1 MRNLLSSCLLYALL
15 ISFIMGWWSLAF
27 RAPSSAAPLLSSIT
41 SQPLALKT
49 SSLLEELSPLQR
61 ETLHQALSGNFS
73 LMLDLIDQWDQD
85 AQLLAQNGLPHIQR
99 LSTESYLQ
107 AHILG
112 HLLQDSSSIDL
123 RQLNCKMNLEGLYD
137 DRGRYITIQDHFQR
151 FLPQTYVAASFLLA
165 IAQPHEIVALPR
177 GLRHLPQI
185 YSADRL
191 KQIPLNIE
199 GLSSEKLYQ
208 AQPDLAFVAP
218 YSHPPALEALRNQ
231 GIPLYTLQ
239 HVNTVAE
246 IQEALLKIGHASN
259 HILEAQLLSLFMEA
273 CFLSI
278 DNRLSAL
285 QTLTPASAIPLKMLY
300 LYYNQSYMLP
310 TTKCL
315 TGQLMSRALQHCPH
329 LLCSLPE
336 SEYEWRIPCEQEKI
350 VQANPDCLI
359 ITTPYQMNSRLLAE
373 RQPALQNMT
382 AFQSQRIAYLD
393 ETIQESPSQYIVLA
407 YYDILHALTAI
418 HQL

>member
-1 MRNLLSSCLLYALL
+1 MRSLLSTCVLYVLL
-15 ISFIMGWWSLAF
+15 STFIMGWWTLAF
-27 RAPSSAAPLLSSIT
+27 RSPSSAPLLSSIT
-41 SQPLALKT
+41 SQTLALKT

-61 ETLHQALSGNFS
+61 DALHQALSGNFS
-73 LMLDLIDQWDQD
+73 LMLDLIDAWDQD
-85 AQLLAQNGLPHIQR
+85 AQLLAQKGLSNIQR
-99 LSTESYLQ
+99 LSTEHYLQ

-112 HLLQDSSSIDL
+112 HLLQDSSPTDL

-137 DRGRYITIQDHFQR
+137 DRGCYIPIQDNFQR

-165 IAQPHEIVALPR
+165 IAHPQEIVALPR
-177 GLRHLPQI
+177 GLRHLSKI
-185 YSADRL
+185 YPVDRL
-191 KQIPLNIE
+191 QQIPLNIE
-199 GLSSEKLYQ
+199 GLSSEKLYR

-239 HVNTVAE
+239 HVNTIPE
-246 IQEALLKIGHASN
+246 IQDALLKIGHASN

-278 DNRLSAL
+278 DNRLNAL
-285 QTLTPASAIPLKMLY
+285 QTLIPASESPLKMLY
-300 LYYNQSYMLP
+300 LYYNQSYMQP

-315 TGQLMSRALQHCPH
+315 TGQLMTRALQHCPH
-329 LLCSLPE
+329 LICSLPQ
-336 SEYEWRIPCEQEKI
+336 SDYDWRIPYEQEKI
-350 VQANPDCLI
+350 VQVNPDCLI
-359 ITTPYQMNSRLLAE
+359 ITTPYQIDSHTLAK
-373 RQPALQNMT
+373 RQPALQDMV
-382 AFQSQRIAYLD
+382 AFQSQRVFYID

-407 YYDILHALTAI
+407 YYDIFHALTSI